1 MPSMAS
7 SLKIQLLLLAAS
19 FLPSAWAHCAED
31 EPCVHMQ
38 VFHSTNKNVFSKR
51 AVEVQ
56 LANRSDVA
64 YYAQLNIGTPAQQ
77 VYVQLDT
84 GSFELWVNPTCSNLD
99 SADQKFCNAVGSY
112 NTAQSSTAV
121 DMHAPKTLYY
131 GIGSA
136 NISYFQDDIALP
148 GAATP
153 MTGVQFG
160 VATST
165 VSEFSG
171 ILGLGY
177 GLDYTTKYRNFVDEL
192 AFQNQTRVK
201 AYSVALGSKD
211 EEEGVLVFGGVDT
224 SKFAGR
230 LATLPIVPAADR
242 PDGVPRYWISM
253 NNMTLTPPSGETKT
267 YVNTTMDVFLDT
279 GSTLTLLP
287 RDVCDQLGVDFGAEG
302 IDSSGYY
309 SVDCGLADLDGTV
322 GFAFNGVTIEVPYSE
337 FIRKNGEDSCVLGV
351 TPSDTFTLLGD
362 TFMRSAYAVF
372 DLETNAIHMQ
382 QYTNCGTTPA
392 AIANTSVLRTLEGEC
407 ISPFADSKVTG
418 LGSTSAAAST
428 TTTTDTDGIVT
439 STLVSPPA
447 SSSTTASTVPAAA
460 SGSDWSPSSSS
471 SSSSALSSSSS
482 SAAAANSVVMRRSS
496 PAGLVVAMLV
506 LALM

>member
-7 SLKIQLLLLAAS
+7 SLMIQLVLLAIS
-19 FLPSAWAHCAED
+19 FLPRAWAYCAED

-38 VFHSTNKNVFSKR
+38 VAHSTNRNIFSKR

-99 SADQKFCNAVGSY
+99 SADEQFCNMVGSY
-112 NTAQSSTAV
+112 NASQSSTAS
-121 DMHAPKTLYY
+121 DMDSKKTLSY

-148 GAATP
+148 GASTP

-165 VSEFSG
+165 KSEFSG
-171 ILGLGY
+171 ILGIGY
-177 GLDYTTKYRNFVDEL
+177 GLGYTTKYRNFVDEL
-192 AFQNQTRVK
+192 AYQNHTKVK

-211 EEEGVLVFGGVDT
+211 EGEGVLVFGGVDT
-224 SKFAGR
+224 SKFAGN
-230 LATLPIVPAADR
+230 LAALPIIPAKDS
-242 PDGVPRYWISM
+242 PDGVARYWISM
-253 NNMTLTPPSGETKT
+253 NNMSLTPPSGQTKM
-267 YVNTTMDVFLDT
+267 YLNSTMDVFLDT

-287 RDVCDQLGVDFGAEG
+287 QDVCDQLGSDFGASG
-302 IDSSGYY
+302 VDSSGYY
-309 SVDCGLADLDGTV
+309 NVDCSLADLDGTV
-322 GFAFNGVTIEVPYSE
+322 NFDFNGVSIEVPYSE
-337 FIRKNGEDSCVLGV
+337 FIRKNSEDSCVLGI

-372 DLETNAIHMQ
+372 DLDTNAIHMQ
-382 QYTNCGTTPA
+382 QYTNCGSTPA
-392 AIANTSVLRTLEGEC
+392 AIANTSILTTLEGEC
-407 ISPFADSKVTG
+407 KPAHAASKVAG
-418 LGSTSAAAST
+418 LALTSSASASAST
-428 TTTTDTDGIVT
+428 TKTSSIVT
-439 STLVSPPA
+439 STLSPSA
-447 SSSTTASTVPAAA
+447 TTAVTVPAAA
-460 SGSDWSPSSSS
+460 SGAEWSPSSSAS
-471 SSSSALSSSSS
+471 SSSDSSSS
-482 SAAAANSVVMRRSS
+482 SAASSVRRSS
-496 PAGLVVAMLV
+496 PAALAVALVVL
-506 LALM
+506 LTLT

>member
-1 MPSMAS
+1 MAS
-7 SLKIQLLLLAAS
+7 SLMIQLLPLAISLL
-19 FLPSAWAHCAED
+19 PGAWAYCAED
-31 EPCVHMQ
+31 EPCVQMQ
-38 VFHSTNKNVFSKR
+38 VIHSTNKNVFSKR

-99 SADQKFCNAVGSY
+99 SADETFCNAVGSY
-112 NTAQSSTAV
+112 ETSQSSTAV
-121 DMHAPKTLYY
+121 DMDSTKTLYY

-136 NISYFQDDIALP
+136 NISYFQDSIALP

-171 ILGLGY
+171 ILGIGY
-177 GLDYTTKYRNFVDEL
+177 GLGYTTKYRNFVDEL
-192 AFQNQTRVK
+192 AHQNQTKVK

-230 LATLPIVPAADR
+230 LATLPIVPAADS
-242 PDGVPRYWISM
+242 PDGVARYWVSM
-253 NNMTLTPPSGETKT
+253 DNMTLTPPSGRTKT
-267 YVNTTMDVFLDT
+267 YANTSMDVFLDT

-287 RDVCDQLGVDFGAEG
+287 HDVCDQLGSDFGSSG
-302 IDSSGYY
+302 MDSSGYY
-309 SVDCGLADLDGTV
+309 PVDCSLADLNGTV
-322 GFAFNGVTIEVPYSE
+322 GFGFNGVTIEVPYNE
-337 FIRKNGEDSCVLGV
+337 FIRKNGEDSCVLGI

-382 QYTNCGTTPA
+382 QYVNCGSTPA
-392 AIANTSVLRTLEGEC
+392 AIADAAVLTIIEGEC
-407 ISPFADSKVTG
+407 SPPRTG
-418 LGSTSAAAST
+418 SMAASLSSASASAAAST
-428 TTTTDTDGIVT
+428 TTTAASGTAASTLSPSASPVT
-439 STLVSPPA
+439 SI
-447 SSSTTASTVPAAA
+447 PAAA
-460 SGSDWSPSSSS
+460 SGAEWNSSNSSSSASSS
-471 SSSSALSSSSS
+471 SSSSA
-482 SAAAANSVVMRRSS
+482 ANSIVVRRSS
-496 PAGLVVAMLV
+496 PAALVVAIVV
-506 LALM
+506 LALIS